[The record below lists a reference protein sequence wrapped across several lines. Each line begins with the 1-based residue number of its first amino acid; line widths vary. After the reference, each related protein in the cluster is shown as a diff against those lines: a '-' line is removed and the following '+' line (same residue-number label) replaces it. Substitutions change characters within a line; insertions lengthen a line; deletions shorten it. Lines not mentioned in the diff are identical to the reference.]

1 MAPARA
7 GPLAAAFAAALAA
20 GIAPAARAAPA
31 EGPAQP
37 IRFSH
42 RIHAG
47 EALIGCTSCHVYAE
61 RGPVAGIPSMARC
74 QGCHKF
80 VKEDPEKPAI
90 TQELKPLL
98 QLLREQ
104 KVIEWVRVNRVPD
117 HVYFTHARHVRAGVK
132 CQECHGPVEK
142 MDVVRQVAP
151 LTMGW
156 CLECHHRKQRE
167 VAGRERLTECV
178 TCHK

>member
-1 MAPARA
+1 MRVAASAATVLVAATVALAPSRPAH
-7 GPLAAAFAAALAA
+7 AAA
-20 GIAPAARAAPA
+20 
-31 EGPAQP
+31 PAQP
-37 IRFSH
+37 IPFSH

-47 EALIGCTSCHVYAE
+47 DAMIGCTSCHVYAE
-61 RGPVAGIPSMARC
+61 RGPVAGVPSMARC

-80 VKEDPEKPAI
+80 VREDPEHPQIDA
-90 TQELKPLL
+90 QLKPLGT
-98 QLLREQ
+98 LLRGE
-104 KVIEWVRVNRVPD
+104 KAIEWVRVTRLPD
-117 HVYFTHARHVRAGVK
+117 HVYFTHERHVLGGVR
-132 CQECHGPVEK
+132 CQECHGEIEK

-167 VAGRERLTECV
+167 KPADRRKLTECV